1 MIVAWREFICCVL
14 LFSTHRNICS
24 YCVSYPFLTTS
35 LPSEIFTSAVVFG
48 IFGALVGTVYLKTVL
63 QLKHWVHD
71 IFHVHDDHGEEGEG
85 SADAGKRTSTSTD
98 THDTDGEVTPLLVIS
113 NIKNKKRDSQPSV
126 RAEPRFHERIAKFV
140 QHYFCCVIPHEP
152 SRAAASGVVA
162 GAMVGV
168 ICMFVPHV
176 MFWGEAQL
184 QTLIDKGRTPLPVFG
199 QEDEPTA
206 ALTALGYC
214 MIDPDDSAAVRAG
227 FGMGCSLIITIA
239 KIVTTGLSLGTGIIG
254 GHFWGPLFSGCAASH
269 FLTDVTRLMD
279 RTIGFGGGLAAYPC
293 VTILCTM
300 GSKS

>member
-1 MIVAWREFICCVL
+1 MCYC
-14 LFSTHRNICS
+14 THREILCLEI
-24 YCVSYPFLTTS
+24 SYPFLTTS

-48 IFGALVGTVYLKTVL
+48 IFGALVGTLYLKTVL

-71 IFHVHDDHGEEGEG
+71 IFHVHDDHGETDEG
-85 SADAGKRTSTSTD
+85 SADAEKRASVEI
-98 THDTDGEVTPLLVIS
+98 HDTEGEVTPLLVIA
-113 NIKNKKRDSQPSV
+113 NIKNKKRVSQASPP
-126 RAEPRFHERIAKFV
+126 AEPRFHERIAKFV

-152 SRAAASGVVA
+152 SRAAASGVIA
-162 GAMVGV
+162 GGLVGV

-206 ALTALGYC
+206 ALTAMGYC
-214 MIDPDDSAAVRAG
+214 MIDADDSAAVRAG
-227 FGMGCSLIITIA
+227 FGMGCSFVITIA

-269 FLTDVTRLMD
+269 FLTDLTRLVD
-279 RTIGFGGGLAAYPC
+279 STIGFGGSLAAYPC